1 VTVLQSLLFGI
12 FQSVTEFL
20 PISSSG
26 HLALLKKILKLGISE
41 EEFLVYTVSVHAGT
55 LLSVVFYFRR
65 EIVSILTKQRR
76 VIGLLLIASVPA
88 GVVGYF
94 GKPLFV
100 RVESSLILLAVC
112 FSVSALF
119 LFAVPKEHRSVKDL
133 ASIKISDAVF
143 VGLAQGVGVLPGVSR
158 SGSTVSTSLVRGITP
173 AAAVAFSL
181 ILGLISV
188 GGATVLE
195 AREIGKL
202 AGSETLPITLS
213 FLTAF
218 VFGLFCVRL
227 LLFVSIGGRLRY
239 FAYYL
244 VALAA
249 TCAIA
254 AVAGK

>member
-1 VTVLQSLLFGI
+1 VTVLESLLFGI
-12 FQSVTEFL
+12 FQGVTEFL

-65 EIVSILTKQRR
+65 EIVSILTRQRR
-76 VIGLLLIASVPA
+76 VIWLLLIASVPA
-88 GVVGYF
+88 SVVGYF

-100 RVESSLILLAVC
+100 KVESSLILLAVC

-119 LFAVPKEHRSVKDL
+119 LFAVPKEQKSAKDL
-133 ASIKISDAVF
+133 ASIKIPDAIF

-158 SGSTVSTSLVRGITP
+158 SGSTVSTSLVRGIAP

-188 GGATVLE
+188 GGATLLE
-195 AREIGKL
+195 ARKIGKL
-202 AGSETLPITLS
+202 AGEDALPLTIS
-213 FLTAF
+213 FIAALI
-218 VFGLFCVRL
+218 VGLLCVRL
-227 LLFVSIGGRLRY
+227 LLLVSVRGRLRY
-239 FAYYL
+239 FGYYL
-244 VALAA
+244 LALALF
-249 TCAIA
+249 CAFA
-254 AVAGK
+254 AI